1 MNNFL
6 LVYLK
11 KNAKWEISEAD
22 INYHNY
28 TMKQW
33 KIYLN
38 NNP

>member
-6 LVYLK
+6 LIYLK
-11 KNAKWEISEAD
+11 KNAKWENSED